1 MAEKPSRLPDEIE
14 VVYSPEHWERLGV
27 LRKRALA
34 IARALHVMNLDPMVH
49 GSVARGDV
57 DAKSDIDI
65 IILRPVLSHI
75 VELALNLGGFKIFS
89 RRITQATPGHTPK
102 AHIYL
107 DPEERSSVTFPLTNF
122 RRLETEFY
130 KFGGMVGL
138 RDLEDGKRVPG
149 CTKRLTLIQPT
160 KEGHIESPVKG
171 REKEVAKIVGVS
183 VDIVRQRIL
192 VLSRRDEVGRTGVF
206 MNLLLYDDETFEEA
220 LKRLMETKPAI
231 RRRIIQDENP

>member
-1 MAEKPSRLPDEIE
+1 MAEKPTRLPDEIE
-14 VVYSPEHWERLGV
+14 VVYSSEQWELLGL
-27 LRKRALA
+27 LRKRALE
-34 IARALHVMNLDPMVH
+34 IVRALHAMNLDPVVH

-57 DAKSDIDI
+57 DAKSDVDI
-65 IILRPVLSHI
+65 VLLRPVLSHI
-75 VELALNLGGFKIFS
+75 VELALNLGGFKFFS

-107 DPEERSSVTFPLTNF
+107 DPEERTSVTFPLMNF

-138 RDLEDGKRVPG
+138 KELEDGIRVPG

-160 KEGHIESPVKG
+160 KEGHRESPVKG

-183 VDIVRQRIL
+183 VDIVRQRVL

-206 MNLLLYDDETFEEA
+206 VNLLIDDDETFEEA
-220 LKRLMETKPAI
+220 LSRLMETKPAL
-231 RRRIIQDENP
+231 RRRFIWG

>member
-1 MAEKPSRLPDEIE
+1 MAEKPTRLPDEIE
-14 VVYSPEHWERLGV
+14 VVYSSEQWELLGL
-27 LRKRALA
+27 LRKRALE
-34 IARALHVMNLDPMVH
+34 IVRALHAMNLDPVVH

-57 DAKSDIDI
+57 DAKSDVDI
-65 IILRPVLSHI
+65 VLLRPVLSHI
-75 VELALNLGGFKIFS
+75 VELALNLGGFKFFS

-107 DPEERSSVTFPLTNF
+107 DPEERTSVTFPLMNF

-138 RDLEDGKRVPG
+138 KELEDGIRVPG

-160 KEGHIESPVKG
+160 REGHRESPVKG

-183 VDIVRQRIL
+183 VDIVRQRVL

-206 MNLLLYDDETFEEA
+206 VNLLIDDDETFEEA
-220 LKRLMETKPAI
+220 LSRLMETKPAL
-231 RRRIIQDENP
+231 RRRFIWG

>member
-1 MAEKPSRLPDEIE
+1 MAEKPTRLPDEIE
-14 VVYSPEHWERLGV
+14 VVYPPEHWERLGL
-27 LRKRALA
+27 LRKRALE
-34 IARALHVMNLDPMVH
+34 IVRALHAMNLDPVVH

-57 DAKSDIDI
+57 DAKSDVDI
-65 IILRPVLSHI
+65 ILLRPVFSHI
-75 VELALNLGGFKIFS
+75 VELALNLGGFKFFS

-107 DPEERSSVTFPLTNF
+107 DPEERASVTFPLMNF
-122 RRLETEFY
+122 RRLEIEFY

-138 RDLEDGKRVPG
+138 KELEDGTRVPG

-171 REKEVAKIVGVS
+171 REKEVAKIIGVS
-183 VDIVRQRIL
+183 VDIVRQRVL

-206 MNLLLYDDETFEEA
+206 VNLLMDDDETFEEA
-220 LKRLMETKPAI
+220 LRRLMETKPAL
-231 RRRIIQDENP
+231 RRRFIRS